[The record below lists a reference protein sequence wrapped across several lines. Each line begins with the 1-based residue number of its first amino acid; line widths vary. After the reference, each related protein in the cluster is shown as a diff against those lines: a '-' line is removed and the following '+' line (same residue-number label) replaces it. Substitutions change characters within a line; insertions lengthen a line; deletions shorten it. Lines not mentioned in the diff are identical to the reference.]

1 MIHVDNSRF
10 CLMALLRQL
19 SSGILWRTVSMSS
32 SSLGPVATSMQTK
45 LSQHFSPQHLEIIN
59 ESHMHNVPRNSE
71 THFKVLVVSEKFQ
84 DTKLIARHR
93 MVNDVLSEEL
103 RSGVHALSI
112 VAKTPDQWTEGQTVD
127 KSPACRGGFGK

>member
-1 MIHVDNSRF
+1 
-10 CLMALLRQL
+10 
-19 SSGILWRTVSMSS
+19 MSS

>member
-1 MIHVDNSRF
+1 MINVDNSRS

>member
-1 MIHVDNSRF
+1 MINVDNSRS
-10 CLMALLRQL
+10 CLMALLRQS

-45 LSQHFSPQHLEIIN
+45 LSQHFSPHHLEIIN

-127 KSPACRGGFGK
+127 NSPACRGGFGK